1 MLSVA
6 EDHSCLLNY
15 SVLLVPSAEPHAV
28 PRTVQ
33 LLQVLMEMEM
43 GVMQLPLFHGW
54 KPWAVVL
61 WCSGQWTL
69 QWAVLNCLRWWAGA
83 TAGKAAVLVDL
94 VLIGLQCGVV
104 DPGAW
109 SWKMH
114 V

>member
-28 PRTVQ
+28 PGTVQ

-69 QWAVLNCLRWWAGA
+69 LHAVGS
-83 TAGKAAVLVDL
+83 
-94 VLIGLQCGVV
+94 IGLHSGY
-104 DPGAW
+104 DPVTRMQIQPLG
-109 SWKMH
+109 SKCFLFLLM
-114 V
+114 